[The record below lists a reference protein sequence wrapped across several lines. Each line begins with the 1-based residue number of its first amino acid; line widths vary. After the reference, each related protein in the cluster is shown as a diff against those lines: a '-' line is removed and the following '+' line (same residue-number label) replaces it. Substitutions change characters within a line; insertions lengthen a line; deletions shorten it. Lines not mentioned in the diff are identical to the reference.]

1 MILVLARVPAMV
13 ESVACFDE
21 EKFLF
26 DAEQIQHHL
35 LFLPTIEEGHANLVW
50 LVKSPLHSPPELVLA
65 M

>member
-1 MILVLARVPAMV
+1 MV

-35 LFLPTIEEGHANLVW
+35 LFLPTIQEGHANLVW
-50 LVKSPLHSPPELVLA
+50 LVKPPLHSPPELVLA